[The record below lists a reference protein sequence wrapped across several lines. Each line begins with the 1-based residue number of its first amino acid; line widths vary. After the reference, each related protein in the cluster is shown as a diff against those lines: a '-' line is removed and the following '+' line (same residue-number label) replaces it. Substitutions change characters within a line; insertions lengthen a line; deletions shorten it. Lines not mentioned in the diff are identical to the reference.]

1 MNFIIE
7 DKKLTYIASYALLG
21 LILSDILDQLTNF
34 FLEIIFFKLIILLFS
49 WVILLIIFYWIF
61 KKTNN
66 NLLKVSICIII
77 LKIIYNIIFY
87 KQAGF
92 SKEIILIPLLFY
104 SILVNDQFRL
114 VLYKLI
120 NRYKYFIFILL
131 LITILPFLGNNI
143 FFPSGGFRFN
153 AIWPNSKHPQLY
165 LIAFMILFYRK
176 NIIFV
181 TSIYIL
187 ILIMGG
193 RQGMIA
199 STLYYLFYIIN
210 YSIRFI
216 KLNNYK
222 KKIFEFAQLF
232 IIIIFCIL
240 LYKNIYKLFPYVES
254 NIAPLIEEEITSPHY
269 GQGRVYLNQML
280 FNEIKKFNFSEIILG
295 ENRNKME
302 DFYESIMNS
311 RTWPHNDLMACL
323 FIYGIIG
330 LLLYIYY
337 TYIYPIYFFIK
348 NKFYLLTIIVG
359 VIFVLAI
366 TSGFYPYYSSFLI
379 IAALGYIYEDNIK
392 NML

>member
-1 MNFIIE
+1 
-7 DKKLTYIASYALLG
+7 
-21 LILSDILDQLTNF
+21 
-34 FLEIIFFKLIILLFS
+34 
-49 WVILLIIFYWIF
+49 
-61 KKTNN
+61 
-66 NLLKVSICIII
+66 
-77 LKIIYNIIFY
+77 
-87 KQAGF
+87 
-92 SKEIILIPLLFY
+92 
-104 SILVNDQFRL
+104 
-114 VLYKLI
+114 
-120 NRYKYFIFILL
+120 
-131 LITILPFLGNNI
+131 
-143 FFPSGGFRFN
+143 
-153 AIWPNSKHPQLY
+153 
-165 LIAFMILFYRK
+165 
-176 NIIFV
+176 
-181 TSIYIL
+181 
-187 ILIMGG
+187 
-193 RQGMIA
+193 MIA